1 MTNLYDIFAAHP
13 AVTTDSRRIA
23 PGSLFFA
30 LRGASFD
37 GNRFAA
43 DALERGAAFAV
54 VDDPSVAEL
63 RPDLRDRFVVV
74 EDVLAALQELAREHR
89 RRLAIPIVG
98 IVGSNGKTTT
108 KELVTRVLAERFR
121 VQATRGNLNNHIGV
135 PLTLLSMTRD
145 TEIGVVEMGAS
156 ACGEIALLCTIS
168 QPDYGLITN
177 IGRSHL
183 EGFGGPEGIRRGKGE
198 LYDYLAAHGGR
209 AFVREEDPVLTAMAD
224 ERPGLRQERYPTAL
238 ADGAESR
245 LEGEYNRMNIAAA
258 LAVGRYFGIARP
270 QLEHAVAS
278 YDPDN
283 HRSQRTETARNTLIV
298 DCYNAN
304 PSSMSASV
312 DHVLRM
318 PLGGRERRLLILGDM
333 LELGAWS
340 REEHLKILR
349 QALSGGA
356 DVWLV
361 GPHFA
366 DAFAALEPSA
376 GCSAVRLFAS
386 REELEEELSRRP
398 VENALVLLKG
408 SHGIGLEHC
417 IERF

>member
-1 MTNLYDIFAAHP
+1 MTMLYDLFAAHP
-13 AVTTDSRRIA
+13 AVTTDSRNIA

-43 DALERGAAFAV
+43 DALDRGASFAV
-54 VDDPSVAEL
+54 VDDPSAAAS
-63 RPDLRDRFVVV
+63 RPDLRDRLVVV
-74 EDVLAALQELAREHR
+74 EDALAALQELAREHR
-89 RRLAIPIVG
+89 RRLGIPILGV
-98 IVGSNGKTTT
+98 VGSNGKTTT
-108 KELVTRVLAERFR
+108 KELVSRVLAERFR
-121 VQATRGNLNNHIGV
+121 VHATRGNLNNHIGV

-145 TEIGVVEMGAS
+145 TEFGVVEMGAS
-156 ACGEIALLCTIS
+156 ACGEIALLCS
-168 QPDYGLITN
+168 VAQPDYGIITN

-209 AFVREEDPVLTAMAD
+209 AFVREEDAVLTAMAG
-224 ERPGLRQERYPTAL
+224 ERPSLAQELYPTAL
-238 ADGAESR
+238 ADGVESR

-258 LAVGRYFGIARP
+258 MAVGRFFGIARP
-270 QLEHAVAS
+270 QLERAVAS

-283 HRSQRTETARNTLIV
+283 HRSQRTETARNTLVV

-304 PSSMSASV
+304 PSSMSAAV
-312 DHVLRM
+312 DHVLHM

-333 LELGAWS
+333 LELGVWS
-340 REEHLKILR
+340 RGEHLKILR
-349 QALSGGA
+349 QALSGRA

-376 GCSAVRLFAS
+376 ERPPVRLFAT
-386 REELEEELSRRP
+386 RAELEAELSRRP
-398 VENALVLLKG
+398 VVNALVLLKG

-417 IERF
+417 IGRF

>member
-1 MTNLYDIFAAHP
+1 MATGISDLYDLFRRHP
-13 AVTTDSRRIA
+13 RISTDTRRIE
-23 PGSLFFA
+23 PGSIFFA

-37 GNRFAA
+37 GNRFVRE
-43 DALERGAAFAV
+43 ALDRGAAYAV
-54 VDDPSVAEL
+54 ADDPSAADGGRVLLVGDTL
-63 RPDLRDRFVVV
+63 R
-74 EDVLAALQELAREHR
+74 ALQALAREHR
-89 RRLAIPIVG
+89 RALGIPILAVA
-98 IVGSNGKTTT
+98 GSNGKTTT
-108 KELVTRVLAERFR
+108 KELVSRVLAERFR
-121 VQATRGNLNNHIGV
+121 VHATRGNLNNHIGV

-145 TEIGVVEMGAS
+145 TEFGVVEMGAS
-156 ACGEIALLCTIS
+156 ACGEIALLCS
-168 QPDYGLITN
+168 VAQPDYGIITN

-209 AFVREEDPVLTAMAD
+209 AFVREEDAVLTAMAA
-224 ERPGLRQERYPTAL
+224 ERPGLRLERYPTAL
-238 ADGAESR
+238 ADGVESR
-245 LEGEYNRMNIAAA
+245 LEGEYNQMNIAAA
-258 LAVGRYFGIARP
+258 LAIGRSFGVARP
-270 QLEHAVAS
+270 QLERAVAS

-312 DHVLRM
+312 DHVLHM

-333 LELGAWS
+333 LELGVWS
-340 REEHLKILR
+340 RGEHLKILR
-349 QALSGGA
+349 QALSGRA

-376 GCSAVRLFAS
+376 ERPPVRLFAT
-386 REELEEELSRRP
+386 RAELEAELSRRP
-398 VENALVLLKG
+398 VVNALVLLKG

-417 IERF
+417 IGRF

>member
-1 MTNLYDIFAAHP
+1 MTTLYDLFAAHP
-13 AVTTDSRRIA
+13 AVTTDSRNIA

-43 DALERGAAFAV
+43 DALDRGASFAV
-54 VDDPSVAEL
+54 VDDPSAAAS
-63 RPDLRDRFVVV
+63 RPDLRDRLVVV
-74 EDVLAALQELAREHR
+74 EDVLTALQELAREHR
-89 RRLAIPIVG
+89 RRLGIPIVG

-108 KELVTRVLAERFR
+108 KELVSRVLAERFR
-121 VQATRGNLNNHIGV
+121 VHATRGNLNNHIGV

-145 TEIGVVEMGAS
+145 TEFGVVEMGAS
-156 ACGEIALLCTIS
+156 ACGEIALLCS
-168 QPDYGLITN
+168 VAQPDYGIITN

-209 AFVREEDPVLTAMAD
+209 AFVREEDAVLTAMAA
-224 ERPGLRQERYPTAL
+224 ERPGLRLERYPTAL
-238 ADGAESR
+238 ADGVESR

-258 LAVGRYFGIARP
+258 MAVGRFFGIARP
-270 QLEHAVAS
+270 QLERAVAS

-283 HRSQRTETARNTLIV
+283 HRSQRTETARNTLVV

-304 PSSMSASV
+304 PSSMSAAV
-312 DHVLRM
+312 DHLLRM
-318 PLGGRERRLLILGDM
+318 PLGGRGRRLLILGDM
-333 LELGAWS
+333 LELGVWS
-340 REEHLKILR
+340 REEHAKVLR
-349 QALSGGA
+349 QALAGGA
-356 DVWLV
+356 DLWLV
-361 GPHFA
+361 GPCFA

-376 GCSAVRLFAS
+376 ERPPVRLFAT
-386 REELEEELSRRP
+386 RAELEEELSRRP
-398 VENALVLLKG
+398 VVNALVLLKG

-417 IERF
+417 IGRF